1 VIPQRNLS
9 LLSNRLAQKGG
20 RRVPETILERDYCLS
35 WFLIGLSHSPLKDI
49 LLFKGGTCIKKCYF
63 SDYRFSEDLDFT
75 LTEECTFKNIQ
86 KNLDIA
92 FKHIYLSSG
101 IKLNF
106 HHYDRHTHENTYTF
120 FLGYEGPLPGVS
132 GKEVKVDITIR
143 EKIVYPAE
151 EKIILRGYEEYEDLP
166 EDVAIRTYS
175 INEIAVEK
183 VVALLDRAR
192 NEPRDLY
199 DIWYLISNQHVD
211 IAELIEA
218 VEEKLEFRGKKLT
231 DVREEFL
238 RKETR
243 FKKLWKMRLSSQMAS
258 IPEFGQVYRAVQREF
273 RQAGL
278 FKQRKI

>member
-1 VIPQRNLS
+1 
-9 LLSNRLAQKGG
+9 
-20 RRVPETILERDYCLS
+20 
-35 WFLIGLSHSPLKDI
+35 
-49 LLFKGGTCIKKCYF
+49 
-63 SDYRFSEDLDFT
+63 
-75 LTEECTFKNIQ
+75 
-86 KNLDIA
+86 
-92 FKHIYLSSG
+92 
-101 IKLNF
+101 
-106 HHYDRHTHENTYTF
+106 
-120 FLGYEGPLPGVS
+120 LGYEGPLPGGY

-143 EKIVYPAE
+143 EKIVYPVE

-166 EDVAIRTYS
+166 EDTAIRTYS

-199 DIWYLISNQHVD
+199 DIWYLTSNQYVN

-218 VEEKLEFRGKKLT
+218 VEEKWEFRGKKLA

-243 FKKLWKMRLSSQMAS
+243 FKKLWEIRLSSQMAS
-258 IPEFGQVYRAVQREF
+258 LPEFSQVYREVQRKF

-278 FKQRKI
+278 LNK